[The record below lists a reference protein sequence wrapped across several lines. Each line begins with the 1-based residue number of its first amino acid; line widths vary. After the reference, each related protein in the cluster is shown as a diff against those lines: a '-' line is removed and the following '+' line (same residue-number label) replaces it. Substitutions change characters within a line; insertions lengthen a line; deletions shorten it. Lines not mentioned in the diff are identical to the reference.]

1 MAVLAAIQCGE
12 CGVLARNRQL
22 LGVLGRAEGEQ
33 ELVKPV
39 EGSEPVA
46 VRLPAMAMCV

>member
-46 VRLPAMAMCV
+46 VRIPTLAMCV